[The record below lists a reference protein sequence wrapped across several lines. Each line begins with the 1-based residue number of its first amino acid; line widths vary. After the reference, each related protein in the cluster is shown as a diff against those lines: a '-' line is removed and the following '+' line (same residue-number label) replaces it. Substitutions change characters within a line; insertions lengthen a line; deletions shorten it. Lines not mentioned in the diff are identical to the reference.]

1 MTDIKPI
8 LRELNIYDEATKASN
23 NAYVIDI
30 PNADEFGKYYS
41 LLDKNKKVRE
51 LSDTSVMTIH
61 NIIINYIYKNYQ
73 ISLISDE
80 DQNSYRLVIT
90 ELSKRDLEEIDDE
103 EENEDD

>member
-61 NIIINYIYKNYQ
+61 NIIINYIYNFGSIIYKKY
-73 ISLISDE
+73 
-80 DQNSYRLVIT
+80 
-90 ELSKRDLEEIDDE
+90 
-103 EENEDD
+103 